1 MVVICPF
8 VTVVTLVSVGK
19 SLIIEV
25 LLGKNII
32 VDTTLIGTVAVTIIV
47 PVAVLADVEDDKTK
61 YKHNNKINIMILYMN
76 LFME

>member
-47 PVAVLADVEDDKTK
+47 PVAVLEYVEDDENKV
-61 YKHNNKINIMILYMN
+61 KHNKITLMILYMN